1 MRPFGCARHPQRMNL
16 GVRLSGAMVIT
27 FADDV
32 AIVGTMTQ
40 PTLGFG

>member
-1 MRPFGCARHPQRMNL
+1 MNL

-32 AIVGTMTQ
+32 AIANNDTADIRPG
-40 PTLGFG
+40 